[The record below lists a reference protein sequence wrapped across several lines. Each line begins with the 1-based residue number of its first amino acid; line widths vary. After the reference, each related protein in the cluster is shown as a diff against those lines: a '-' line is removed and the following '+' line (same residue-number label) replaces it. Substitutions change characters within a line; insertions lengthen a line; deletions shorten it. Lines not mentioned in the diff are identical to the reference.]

1 MMDAPL
7 AGVKVLEL
15 GEALAGPL
23 TCTLLADFGAT
34 VIKVERPGAGD
45 SMRTMGPQRGGV
57 GLWWSVTGRG
67 KRSIAL
73 DLKSP
78 DGREALRTLA
88 GEWADVVVENFRPGV
103 LERNGIVWDELH
115 AANPAVTLVRISGFG
130 QTGPYAQRRGFG
142 KIAEGFSG
150 ATNLTGHRGAPPVQP
165 GYSLGDATTAMFAV
179 MGSLLA
185 LLHRERGGEGQ
196 VIDLALY
203 EGLLRLIEW
212 QVPLQAHGDL
222 PVTRNGNSFPFEDAF
237 ITDIVTCADGESIIY
252 SAATAVHLARLRE
265 FLRGTGIST
274 GAGGTSAD
282 VVAAVR
288 AWAATVT
295 SDAVL
300 EGFSGAN
307 LVAGQVMTPQ
317 HLLTDPHVHARENIV
332 ALAHPRLGKVSM
344 PGIVP
349 KLSATPGAITRPAP
363 ELGDSTVEMLA
374 EVVGFDADRIEAML
388 ASGAA
393 AGAAESGTTE
403 RPRERIAP

>member
-45 SMRTMGPQRGGV
+45 SMRTMGPQRDGV

-78 DGREALRTLA
+78 DGREALQTLA
-88 GEWADVVVENFRPGV
+88 GNWADVVVENFRPGV

-115 AANPAVTLVRISGFG
+115 AANPRVVLVRISGFG

-150 ATNLTGHRGAPPVQP
+150 ATNLTGHRDAAPVQP

-185 LLHRERGGEGQ
+185 LLHRERGGQGQ

-265 FLRGTGIST
+265 FLRGSGPVGSA
-274 GAGGTSAD
+274 GADGTSAD

-300 EGFSGAN
+300 EGFAAAN
-307 LVAGQVMTPQ
+307 LVAGQVMSPR
-317 HLLTDPHVHARENIV
+317 HLLADPHVHARENIV
-332 ALAHPRLGKVSM
+332 EVEHPRLGKVSM

-349 KLSATPGAITRPAP
+349 KLSATPGAISRPAP
-363 ELGDSTVEMLA
+363 ELGDSTVEILV
-374 EVVGFDADRIEAML
+374 EVVGFGPARIETML

-393 AGAAESGTTE
+393 QARVPDRGA
-403 RPRERIAP
+403 P